1 MAERLQLSKVIVVI
15 RLMNGL
21 DQIHFLV
28 WVGKLFLNDSFC
40 NICFIAGGKPLM
52 FISRPL

>member
-1 MAERLQLSKVIVVI
+1 MAERLPLSEVIVVI

-21 DQIHFLV
+21 DWIQFDV

-40 NICFIAGGKPLM
+40 K
-52 FISRPL
+52 